1 VVVRGLGALV
11 AEALLEEGEGL
22 SRSGAAAARETA
34 SWGYRLVVL
43 LLVVAA
49 WDMTTK
55 PGL

>member
-1 VVVRGLGALV
+1 VVLRGLGALV

-34 SWGYRLVVL
+34 SYRLVVL

>member
-1 VVVRGLGALV
+1 VVLRGLGALV

-55 PGL
+55 PSL